1 MAMEQRGERAFDYTM
16 HDGAAP
22 IRVQHHFVDE
32 LGMAVNI
39 QTWELPVG
47 GTEGMHRHDGEQ
59 PLQEFYQVLCGRAL
73 MHLEGR
79 ELHLEPGDCV
89 LAPAGA
95 DHDVVNDGDETLRL
109 ITVWGPPG
117 TMDTTGF
124 GSVERAR
131 GLASARTPGP
141 GTAPLAL

>member
-1 MAMEQRGERAFDYTM
+1 MKEPAGQSTFDYTM

-22 IRVQHHFVDE
+22 VRIQHHFVDE
-32 LGMAVNI
+32 LGLAVNI

-47 GTEGMHRHDGEQ
+47 GSEGMHRHDGGQ
-59 PLQEFYQVLCGRAL
+59 PLQEFYQVLSGRAL
-73 MHLEGR
+73 MHLAGQEVRLG
-79 ELHLEPGDCV
+79 PGDSA
-89 LAPAGA
+89 LAPAGI
-95 DHDVVNDGDETLRL
+95 DHDVLNDGDEPLRL

-131 GLASARTPGP
+131 GIAADRARGDGGP
-141 GTAPLAL
+141 PPAE

>member
-1 MAMEQRGERAFDYTM
+1 MKEPAGQSTFDYTM

-22 IRVQHHFVDE
+22 IRIQHHFVDQ

-47 GTEGMHRHDGEQ
+47 GTEGMHRHEGDQ
-59 PLQEFYQVLCGRAL
+59 PLQEFYQVLSGHAL
-73 MHLEGR
+73 MHLDGR
-79 ELHLEPGDCV
+79 EIRLGPGDSA

-95 DHDVVNDGDETLRL
+95 DHDLANDGDEPLRL

-124 GSVERAR
+124 GSVDRAR
-131 GLASARTPGP
+131 HLANVRAEGAAGRSTPTG
-141 GTAPLAL
+141 